1 MCMGVTVHI
10 IPGRTAE
17 GGDDRSNGNYVEELH
32 LNKTG

>member
-17 GGDDRSNGNYVEELH
+17 AGDDRSDGNYGEKLR